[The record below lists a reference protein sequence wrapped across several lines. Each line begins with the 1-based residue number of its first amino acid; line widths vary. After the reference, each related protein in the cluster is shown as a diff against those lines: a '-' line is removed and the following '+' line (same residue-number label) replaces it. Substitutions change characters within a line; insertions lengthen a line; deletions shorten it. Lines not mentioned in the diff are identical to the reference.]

1 MKKPNEYISMLR
13 NLKSEAIWLL
23 RYATKYRWQ
32 ILLYMMI
39 GIVSVAMGLGASVAS
54 KFLIDAV
61 VNHDHGALI
70 NSGILVICVGLAQIL
85 INCLTTWIST
95 LVGTKI
101 NNEIRSSIYEHIV
114 LADWESIQKY
124 HSGDL
129 INRLEG
135 DANTISSGI
144 ITFIPNVFT
153 RTLQFVGCLL
163 IVFYYDPVMAVLSLL
178 SAPFLLLV
186 SKFSTKMIRKYN
198 LESRTMNGKVISFTE
213 ESMQNL
219 QTIKAFDLT
228 HRYREM
234 FHQLLDSYRTMRLA
248 HEKFSLLLSGL
259 LSLVGLVVSYSCY
272 GWGIWRLWNGS
283 ITYGTMV
290 LFLQLSS
297 KLTVSFSSLAA
308 LAPGAISIATAAGRI
323 QELTNLSV
331 EQDEDCD
338 LVASVSHIAAK
349 DGICIRAD
357 HLSYGYAGS
366 QELVLNDVSFHV
378 EPGETIGI
386 VGPSGEGKTTLLR
399 LLLGLLR
406 PVSGYLNMETSDG
419 TCISVSDSTRRF
431 CTYVPQ
437 ENAVFSGTIADNLRI
452 VAPKADDAALI
463 QVLKQADAWD
473 FICRLPD
480 GIHTVIG
487 ERGVNFSEGQIQRI
501 SIARALLRNAPVLIM
516 DEPTSALDAE
526 TEERV
531 LKNIMTAE
539 QKHTCIITSH
549 RPSMLQYCTR
559 VYRIDREGN
568 LIIVS

>member
-1 MKKPNEYISMLR
+1 M
-13 NLKSEAIWLL
+13 
-23 RYATKYRWQ
+23 RYSAKYRWQ

-39 GIVSVAMGLGASVAS
+39 GIVSVAMGLGFSVAS

-61 VNHDHGALI
+61 ALHDYDGLI
-70 NSGILVICVGLAQIL
+70 KSGVLVICVGLAQIL
-85 INCLTTWIST
+85 MNCLST
-95 LVGTKI
+95 RVSSLVGTKI
-101 NNEIRSSIYEHIV
+101 HNEIRSSIYEHIV
-114 LADWESIQKY
+114 LSNWESINKY

-135 DANTISSGI
+135 DANTISGGI
-144 ITFIPNVFT
+144 IGFIPNVFT
-153 RTLQFVGCLL
+153 RLLQFVGCLA

-186 SKFSTKMIRKYN
+186 SRFSAKLIRKYN

-228 HRYREM
+228 HRHREK
-234 FHQLLDSYRTMRLA
+234 FRQLLDGYRTMRLE

-259 LSLVGLVVSYSCY
+259 LSVIGLVVSYSCY
-272 GWGIWRLWNGS
+272 GWGIWRLWTGS
-283 ITYGTMV
+283 ITYGTMA

-308 LAPGAISIATAAGRI
+308 LAPEGISIATAAGRI
-323 QELTNLSV
+323 KELTNLSV
-331 EQDEDCD
+331 EQDEDHD
-338 LVASVSHIAAK
+338 LAESISHTAVK
-349 DGICIRAD
+349 DGIRIRAD
-357 HLSYGYAGS
+357 HLSYAYVGG
-366 QELVLNDVSFHV
+366 QELVLNDVSFYV

-406 PVSGYLNMETSDG
+406 PGSGTLTMETMDG
-419 TCISVSDSTRRF
+419 STIRVSDSTRRF

-452 VAPKADDAALI
+452 VAPEADDAALI
-463 QVLKQADAWD
+463 HALQQADAWN
-473 FICRLPD
+473 FIERLPD
-480 GIHTVIG
+480 GLHTEIG

-501 SIARALLRNAPVLIM
+501 GIARALLRTAPVLIM

-531 LKNIMTAE
+531 LQNIMARNP
-539 QKHTCIITSH
+539 KHACIITSH

-559 VYRIDREGN
+559 VYQIDRAGN
-568 LIIVS
+568 LTIIS